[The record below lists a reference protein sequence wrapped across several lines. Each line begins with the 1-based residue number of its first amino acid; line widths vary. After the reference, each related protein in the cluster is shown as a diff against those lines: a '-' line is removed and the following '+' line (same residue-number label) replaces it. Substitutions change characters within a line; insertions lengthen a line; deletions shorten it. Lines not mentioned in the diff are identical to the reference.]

1 MPPPIGT
8 LVHELGHNWLGK
20 ADIAVQTILLAI
32 GFVTVGLRLWSRRLQ
47 GISWQGNDWLI
58 VVGTVRET
66 YTGLLVSTWST
77 HANIVCSDLHG
88 RSL

>member
-20 ADIAVQTILLAI
+20 ADIAVQTVLLAI
-32 GFVTVGLRLWSRRLQ
+32 GFGAVGLRLWSRQLQ

-58 VVGTVRET
+58 AAATVRKT
-66 YTGLLVSTWST
+66 YTGLFV
-77 HANIVCSDLHG
+77 
-88 RSL
+88 